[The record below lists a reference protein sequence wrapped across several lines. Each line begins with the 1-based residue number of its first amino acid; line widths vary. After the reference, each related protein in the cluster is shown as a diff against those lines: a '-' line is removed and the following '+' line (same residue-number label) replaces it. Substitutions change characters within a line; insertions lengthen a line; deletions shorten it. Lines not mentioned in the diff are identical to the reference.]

1 MTWFL
6 LNMPLAVL
14 FFLAW
19 TLIPLWLVSRHPDT
33 SAVDKRVA
41 DRAATDPAPV
51 PSAQAVLAATQR
63 RYPPPV
69 RVGRPPLYRR
79 AHREMS

>member
-14 FFLAW
+14 FILAW

-33 SAVDKRVA
+33 PPGISGIAHKPAVTWR
-41 DRAATDPAPV
+41 DRT
-51 PSAQAVLAATQR
+51 S
-63 RYPPPV
+63 RY
-69 RVGRPPLYRR
+69 
-79 AHREMS
+79 

>member
-6 LNMPLAVL
+6 LNMPLAAL

-33 SAVDKRVA
+33 SAVDERAA
-41 DRAATDPAPV
+41 DLAATDPVLA
-51 PSAQAVLAATQR
+51 PSAQEVLAVPSDG
-63 RYPPPV
+63 YSPSV
-69 RVGRPPLYRR
+69 RVGRPPLYRP

>member
-14 FFLAW
+14 FILAW

-33 SAVDKRVA
+33 PPETSPSRDNTFAASAMSVRADPRV
-41 DRAATDPAPV
+41 TSGL
-51 PSAQAVLAATQR
+51 PS
-63 RYPPPV
+63 PGS
-69 RVGRPPLYRR
+69 RVI
-79 AHREMS
+79 

>member
-14 FFLAW
+14 FILAW

-33 SAVDKRVA
+33 PPGISGIAHKPAVTWR
-41 DRAATDPAPV
+41 DRTSRYQSQTEPA
-51 PSAQAVLAATQR
+51 
-63 RYPPPV
+63 
-69 RVGRPPLYRR
+69 
-79 AHREMS
+79 